1 MSSIEAIDRH
11 IEDMAEKAEKAA
23 AIEESEAVE
32 AVETTTEAVEKAEES
47 TTDGEGTEATT
58 EAVEEVIERPYEMRK
73 LNNGDFS
80 PVLKILTK
88 VLPDDLKGAFA
99 QVITGEK
106 TLKEIGGMV
115 ACDMLVMVV
124 KNIPMAQNEVD
135 RFCASMIGKTV
146 EELNEMEFGTTALI
160 LYDVFGDAKNTSFFK
175 VLSKLL

>member
-1 MSSIEAIDRH
+1 MSSIEAIDKH

-23 AIEESEAVE
+23 VIEESE

-47 TTDGEGTEATT
+47 TTDGEGTETAT
-58 EAVEEVIERPYEMRK
+58 EEVEEVIERPYEMRK

-124 KNIPMAQNEVD
+124 KNIPMAQSEVD